1 MNQEIKLLIIISFLL
16 LIIDIPMITK
26 INYEMYNKQLLRI
39 NGNKIVNDM
48 LSPAIFTYICLIYG
62 IYYFVIKDNL
72 NKSLN
77 DIGIRGAIFGFIV
90 YGVYNG
96 TNKATIAE
104 YGIDESIKD
113 TIWGSILCSLVS
125 ILTVYITKNFNL

>member
-26 INYEMYNKQLLRI
+26 FNYEMYNKQLLRI

-48 LSPAIFTYICLIYG
+48 LSPAIFTYICLIFG

-72 NKSLN
+72 E
-77 DIGIRGAIFGFIV
+77 II
-90 YGVYNG
+90 Y
-96 TNKATIAE
+96 
-104 YGIDESIKD
+104 D
-113 TIWGSILCSLVS
+113 TIDK
-125 ILTVYITKNFNL
+125 YK

>member
-39 NGNKIVNDM
+39 NRNKIVNDM
-48 LSPAIFTYICLIYG
+48 LTPAIFTYICLIFG

-77 DIGIRGAIFGFIV
+77 DIGIHGAIFGFIV
-90 YGVYNG
+90 YGIYNG

-104 YGIDESIKD
+104 YGINESIKD
-113 TIWGSILCSLVS
+113 TIWGSILCGLVS
-125 ILTVYITKNFNL
+125 ILTVYIITKDF